1 VGPAAFA
8 HGKAAQWLN
17 KHSATKYKH
26 IQIVATQKCNVQ
38 STRMTEI
45 QANES
50 ISLLEKTE
58 VTTIKNIAKYGFK

>member
-1 VGPAAFA
+1 
-8 HGKAAQWLN
+8 
-17 KHSATKYKH
+17 
-26 IQIVATQKCNVQ
+26 
-38 STRMTEI
+38 MTEI